1 MKIITNNPYR
11 TLGVLAG
18 ANTREVNRQTS
29 RLQKIIAAEQEP
41 PTDDFSF
48 PSLGNLTRTIESI
61 EGATSKLN
69 LDSDKMNAA
78 LFWFW
83 NGNPITDEVAFDSL
97 KEGDMEEA
105 YQIWDKLIVETKE
118 EGQRFWRPVTEKN
131 ASAFH
136 NHFVLEMLRTNGNKH
151 NAIVSNLYFLGSEFS
166 QKFIST
172 IADSTHKTNSKELQ
186 INFLNEVLQEVQK
199 STVNLSLS
207 KLVSILNSIN
217 FIAKDDFLKSISQKF
232 VNNISSQIEI
242 AKKQRT
248 TNNAN
253 AAKAGDTLCTQTKV
267 DLEQLKSIV
276 GVQGFAYSN
285 IADKVANEVLQCS
298 IDFFNH
304 SQDIDA
310 NNDYQTTSMKLAQ
323 LAKGIAVGNLTKERI
338 EDNINTLEE
347 MKDREIL
354 QAIELL
360 KSVKDAYE
368 ENRRKIKQE
377 VKRIEE
383 TDIQIKL
390 GYKSINWSAVE
401 DNIKNSI
408 NWQNVNDLLLAV
420 LSDSNLNRIKGSDKN
435 EQKKVFLELANWLKE
450 NSLKSSTISAIIEK
464 YKKIPP
470 KLPFKIISSVITNTD
485 KDSNPL
491 PVTNPLYTKHTRYVG
506 LKINVECY
514 EKKSVTFYKKYI
526 GTNGRCSSN
535 DRTSPKG
542 YTNSTT
548 VNIYENTRV
557 INLSGWGNSDKCT
570 YEIGKHR
577 IEVYVDEYM
586 IHSVDFV
593 VDLAPSEKL
602 EIELKKAEN
611 RLIEVNNT
619 QFFKSELEIANAE
632 MSEIQKFQ
640 LFRSSSAKQT
650 QISEQ
655 QKKITDIQQKAINE
669 KKKQIEQQNKI
680 IYKIKSD
687 LQIAEY

>member
-1 MKIITNNPYR
+1 MKIVTNNPYR

-18 ANTREVNRQTS
+18 ASTREVNRQTS

-48 PSLGNLTRTIESI
+48 SSLGNLTRTIESI
-61 EGATSKLN
+61 EGAASKLN
-69 LDSDKMNAA
+69 LDSDKMNPA

-186 INFLNEVLQEVQK
+186 TIFLNEVLHEVQK
-199 STVNLSLS
+199 STVNLPLS
-207 KLVSILNSIN
+207 NLVSILNSIN
-217 FIAKDDFLKSISQKF
+217 FIAKDDFLKNISRKF
-232 VNNISSQIEI
+232 VNDISAQIEI

-248 TNNAN
+248 ANNAN
-253 AAKAGDTLCTQTKV
+253 AAKAGDTLCTQTKA

-276 GVQGFAYSN
+276 GIQGFAYSN

-304 SQDIDA
+304 NQDIDA

-338 EDNINTLEE
+338 EDNVNTLEE

-354 QAIELL
+354 QAIALL

-368 ENRRKIKQE
+368 ENRRKIKQD

-390 GYKSINWSAVE
+390 GHKSINWNAVE

-420 LSDSNLNRIKGSDKN
+420 LSDNNLKKIKESDKN
-435 EQKKVFLELANWLKE
+435 EQKTDFLELANWLKE
-450 NSLKSSTISAIIEK
+450 NSLKSYTILTIIEK

-485 KDSNPL
+485 KDNNPL
-491 PVTNPLYTKHTRYVG
+491 PVTNTLYTKHTRYVG

-526 GTNGRCSSN
+526 GT
-535 DRTSPKG
+535 KG
-542 YTNSTT
+542 FTNSTT

-669 KKKQIEQQNKI
+669 KKKQIEQQN
-680 IYKIKSD
+680 
-687 LQIAEY
+687 L